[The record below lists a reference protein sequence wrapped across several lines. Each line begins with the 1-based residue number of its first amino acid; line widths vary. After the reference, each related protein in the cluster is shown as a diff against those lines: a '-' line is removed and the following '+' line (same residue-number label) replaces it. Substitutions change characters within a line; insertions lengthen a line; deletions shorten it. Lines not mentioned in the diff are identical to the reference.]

1 MEFVNQAALD
11 PYVMIWLLL
20 LCPTLVTLAVLVLL
34 ELRRADAGD
43 WLINLQ
49 AWAIQ
54 TGVAL
59 ALLPL
64 IPAWQ
69 AHGLIDAGKIP
80 FWAGLLLFVLVRDL
94 AEYVYHRLQHGIPA
108 LWAMHSLHHSDPAM
122 SALTTNRHFWGDQ
135 VVKQVTVWSL
145 AAMLVTPTPAMI
157 GVYSLISLWN
167 YYVHSALPGDFG
179 RLSWLL
185 NSPDYHRRHHSS
197 LPEHFDSNFAAL
209 FPIFDVIAGSYHRP
223 AGRPQTGF
231 DVRPRGVVDLVL
243 WPLRQH
249 RIPEPQTPGNQAI
262 VTTTLPTA

>member
-11 PYVMIWLLL
+11 PLAMIWLIA

-34 ELRRADAGD
+34 ELRREKPGD
-43 WLINLQ
+43 WRINLQ

-59 ALLPL
+59 VLLPL

-69 AHGLIDAGKIP
+69 AIGVVDAGKMP

-94 AEYVYHRLQHGIPA
+94 AEYLYHRLQHRIPA

-157 GVYSLISLWN
+157 AAYSLFSLWN

-197 LPEHFDSNFAAL
+197 QPEHFDSNFAAL
-209 FPIFDVIAGSYHRP
+209 FPIFDLVAGSYHRP
-223 AGRPQTGF
+223 QGRPQTGF
-231 DVRPRGVVDLVL
+231 DVRPRGLADLVL
-243 WPLRQH
+243 WPLRQN
-249 RIPEPQTPGNQAI
+249 RGPQAPDNQSI

>member
-1 MEFVNQAALD
+1 
-11 PYVMIWLLL
+11 MIWLLSL
-20 LCPTLVTLAVLVLL
+20 VPTVVTLTVLVLL
-34 ELRRADAGD
+34 ELRRAEAGD
-43 WLINLQ
+43 WRINLQ

-69 AHGLIDAGKIP
+69 AHGLIDAGKLP
-80 FWAGLLLFVLVRDL
+80 FGAGLLLFVLVRDL
-94 AEYVYHRLQHGIPA
+94 AEYFYHRLQHRIPA
-108 LWAMHSLHHSDPAM
+108 LWAIHSLHHSDPAM

-135 VVKQVTVWSL
+135 LVKQVTVWSL
-145 AAMLVTPTPAMI
+145 AGMLVMPTPAMVA
-157 GVYSLISLWN
+157 VYALISLWN

-231 DVRPRGVVDLVL
+231 DMRPHGVADLVF
-243 WPLRQH
+243 WPLRQG
-249 RIPEPQTPGNQAI
+249 RAAEDQAI

>member
-1 MEFVNQAALD
+1 MAAPLPQFVNHPALS
-11 PYVMIWLLL
+11 PCSMTLLL
-20 LCPTLVTLAVLVLL
+20 ALCPTTITLGVLVLL
-34 ELRRADAGD
+34 ELRRAEPGD
-43 WLINLQ
+43 WQVNLQ
-49 AWAIQ
+49 AWAIS

-59 ALLPL
+59 VLLPL
-64 IPAWQ
+64 VPMWR
-69 AHGLIDAGKIP
+69 AHGLLDAGTLP
-80 FWAGLLLFVLVRDL
+80 FWAGLVLFVVVRDL
-94 AEYVYHRLQHGIPA
+94 AEYVYHRLQHRIPA

-135 VVKQVTVWSL
+135 LVKQVTVWSL

-157 GVYSLISLWN
+157 VVYSLISLWN

-179 RLSWLL
+179 RLSWLV

-223 AGRPQTGF
+223 AGRPQTGL
-231 DVRPRGVVDLVL
+231 DTRPQSVADLVL
-243 WPLRQH
+243 WPLRQNK
-249 RIPEPQTPGNQAI
+249 RAVQTI